1 MSAIRLFPLFAGILF
16 VTRPVWANEQ
26 ADCAA
31 NAGTLLVGTVA
42 SGPTFARGHERRGV
56 ELSHT
61 HVRLRGD
68 DGRSY
73 DIAIDNIFAE
83 GYDQAGEH
91 VPAPLSD
98 IAHGERLEFCGKPY
112 TSGAGMDWVHSNCG
126 DNPTPADPNGW
137 LKVVGA
143 DGSVGTNLEASQEYA
158 DCGRGTEAIASC
170 GNRSDG
176 GVAIVA

>member
-91 VPAPLSD
+91 VP
-98 IAHGERLEFCGKPY
+98 RLCRILRMA
-112 TSGAGMDWVHSNCG
+112 SVSNFAASR
-126 DNPTPADPNGW
+126 TPAERGW
-137 LKVVGA
+137 IGC
-143 DGSVGTNLEASQEYA
+143 T
-158 DCGRGTEAIASC
+158 
-170 GNRSDG
+170 
-176 GVAIVA
+176 AIVVTIRRLRIRMAG